1 MGKGFLDFDAVTTND
16 LLRTV
21 KENKNRFPLDS
32 DLNEF
37 SEKLLPNSVISRE
50 INKIKDA
57 TSNNK
62 GYFLN
67 VESLKDAYPTTN
79 EGSKAYVGNSYPYM
93 IYLFQGGEWINSG
106 QAGGDDTFN
115 AGDFYT
121 KLQIDQQ
128 REVIN
133 GEISRVENGANYEVL
148 EYEIN
153 IATTRL
159 KVDEKNR
166 KGGYMITYNPGTGWI
181 KEQYIG
187 LSVTNEEWI
196 KDENWKAEVLDENI
210 QAIAENAQ
218 KQANLAA
225 TNAAL
230 AEEKA
235 NEAATQ
241 AAYAKEQGDRLSNI
255 DLSLYRVVLELPSIT
270 EMTEDDMNKIYLM
283 VSAKQGETNKYDE
296 YICVDGEWELLG
308 QYEAA
313 IDLTAYVGKDELKTE
328 IATLDKLDEISKFVC
343 IDKNGESAGV
353 MTKEQVAS
361 VLSGII
367 GVATE
372 EKDGLLSKDGFMGR
386 SVSDLNSMGLGIARF
401 YPVTLNIPSG
411 LSYDH
416 GIAVCFT
423 IDNVRCQFVFSSM
436 NGLYFRVLWDYWF
449 EWKQIA

>member
-1 MGKGFLDFDAVTTND
+1 MGKGFLDYDAVTTND

-218 KQANLAA
+218 QQANLAA

-255 DLSLYRVVLELPSIT
+255 DLSLYRVVLELPSID

-313 IDLTAYVGKDELKTE
+313 IDLTAYVGKDELKNE

-353 MTKEQVAS
+353 MTKEDIAS
-361 VLSGII
+361 VLAGLI
-367 GVATE
+367 GTVTGA
-372 EKDGLLSKDGFMGR
+372 KDGLMSKSGFIERGDI
-386 SVSDLNSMGLGIARF
+386 SDANVKFSGFLRTSGMPNTP
-401 YPVTLNIPSG
+401 YPSE
-411 LSYDH
+411 H
-416 GIAVCFT
+416 GILVSISTSAVCL
-423 IDNVRCQFVFSSM
+423 QFFLRGWPVE
-436 NGLYFRVLWDYWF
+436 LYWRSLWDYWNS
-449 EWKQIA
+449 WTRIG